1 MFITLFNPYDRIQWS
16 NISWTCPY
24 KVSTSVI
31 FQLRFK
37 VLRLIVKV
45 FPIWNEDNHVCE
57 IVVNFQK
64 KYGHMQSFPAQGC
77 TELPNKSDLKC
88 EWNSEDIAVYI
99 YVYRYI
105 LNSNVCPE
113 FQYWYKKFHL
123 PVHFEIKMDQIMD
136 QNKFTQY

>member
-1 MFITLFNPYDRIQWS
+1 M
-16 NISWTCPY
+16 
-24 KVSTSVI
+24 I

-37 VLRLIVKV
+37 VLRLIVEV

-64 KYGHMQSFPAQGC
+64 KYGHMQSFPAQGY

-88 EWNSEDIAVYI
+88 EWNSEDIAVNIQYMYI
-99 YVYRYI
+99 DTYWIQMSV
-105 LNSNVCPE
+105 LNFNIDIKSSIYLY
-113 FQYWYKKFHL
+113 FK
-123 PVHFEIKMDQIMD
+123 IKMDQIMD